1 MVKVLIFGVTLRDA
15 VGEHEIEVESAAPT
29 TVKKLVEAH
38 PKELGALLDFMARRE
53 VLITVN
59 KKVSTEDSS
68 VKDGDVV
75 KMSYQSKSSYD
86 GVRDIPV

>member
-1 MVKVLIFGVTLRDA
+1 MVKVLVFGLTLRNA
-15 VGEHEIEVESAAPT
+15 VGEHEIEVEAIQPT
-29 TVKKLVEAH
+29 TVKQLIEAH
-38 PKELGALLDFMARRE
+38 PKELGALLDFILNRE

-59 KKVSTEDSS
+59 KKVSTEDSA

-75 KMSYQSKSSYD
+75 KLSYQSKSSYD